1 MVFAALK
8 DRRIAKVGHRNI
20 LPDLAYLMELGAVV
34 VSTEND
40 EVVNIRLSAEGID
53 LYEQLILKKYDF

>member
-1 MVFAALK
+1 
-8 DRRIAKVGHRNI
+8 
-20 LPDLAYLMELGAVV
+20 MELGAVV
-34 VSTEND
+34 VSTENE

>member
-1 MVFAALK
+1 MRA
-8 DRRIAKVGHRNI
+8 RIGDKNI

-34 VSTEND
+34 VTTEN
-40 EVVNIRLSAEGID
+40 EQVVTVRLSASGID

>member
-1 MVFAALK
+1 MARA
-8 DRRIAKVGHRNI
+8 RVGPAQHPPGSGV
-20 LPDLAYLMELGAVV
+20 PDGARGGGGRPRE
-34 VSTEND
+34 TD